1 MNVVVVFRQLLVL
14 EHAQYERYDL
24 GELQL
29 NALLHGKAAPF
40 EATKVVRPAGHLVP
54 AQRGLEPLQHV
65 KEGLSRVVQIHCE
78 VEHVQADSAP

>member
-29 NALLHGKAAPF
+29 NALLHSKAATF
-40 EATKVVRPAGHLVP
+40 EATKEVRPAGHLVP
-54 AQRGLEPLQHV
+54 A
-65 KEGLSRVVQIHCE
+65 
-78 VEHVQADSAP
+78 